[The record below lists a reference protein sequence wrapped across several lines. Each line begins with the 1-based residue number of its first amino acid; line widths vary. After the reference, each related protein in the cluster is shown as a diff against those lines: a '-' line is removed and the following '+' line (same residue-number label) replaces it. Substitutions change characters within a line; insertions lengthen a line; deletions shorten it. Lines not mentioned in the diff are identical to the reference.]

1 MAQDV
6 SSNIQTPRVDDRPVW
21 DVIFAVYGYPA
32 LLLAH
37 RLKVFALLAAGPRT
51 MEDICNSL
59 NIKQRPA
66 EAILTVATAL
76 GFLSLQEGRYSLTAV
91 AEEYLLEKS
100 PNYFGFFWDL
110 MIDNYQVSS
119 FTSLEKAILTD
130 APQAYGGGDIF
141 KSHEEQIELL
151 QRFTRGMH
159 SISRT
164 SAFFWPEVTDFS
176 QHRVMLD
183 VAGGSAAH
191 SIGAALKLPNVKV
204 IFLDF
209 RQVCEIAQEYI
220 NQYGLQE
227 RIKTQEINIWSD
239 HWPAADLHF
248 FSNIYHDWTAEKC
261 HFLTAK
267 SFNSLE
273 SGGRIVIHEMLYD
286 DQKTGPFAPAA
297 FSMMMTGWTEGKQ
310 YSGLELSTMLKEI
323 GFEDIQIHKAFGY
336 YSIVTGRKP
345 SL

>member
-1 MAQDV
+1 MAQDI

-37 RLKVFALLAAGPRT
+37 RLKVFPLLADSPRT
-51 MEDICNSL
+51 LTDICTSL

-66 EAILTVATAL
+66 EAILTAATAL
-76 GFLSLQEGRYSLTAV
+76 GFLSLQDGRYSLTAV
-91 AEEYLLEKS
+91 SEEYLLEKS

-164 SAFFWPEVTDFS
+164 SAFFWPEVMDFS

-297 FSMMMTGWTEGKQ
+297 FSMMMMGWTEGKQ

-345 SL
+345 